1 MKRHLKRLAAPASW
15 NIKRKST
22 KFIARPFPC
31 GQSMNMCISLNLL
44 LTEMAGYAKTTRE
57 SKAIMQNDISVNGRK
72 RTDHRSPVGFLD
84 VVVLQK
90 VNEALRIILDKNG
103 RIAYIKIPEKEAAI
117 KVCKII
123 GKTMMHGKKL
133 QLNLNDGQNFII
145 TNEKYNV
152 GDSVVVDFKKNAIIE
167 HLPFDKNMTVFLTKG
182 KQKGS
187 IGKII
192 ECDAET
198 VTIKLQ
204 TGNEYKTKRTAAFV
218 IGKEHPAVTVQ
229 GH

>member
-22 KFIARPFPC
+22 KFIARPFPS
-31 GQSMNMCISLNLL
+31 GHPLNMCISLNLL
-44 LTEMAGYAKTTRE
+44 LTEMAGYAKTTKE
-57 SKAIMQNDISVNGRK
+57 VKAIMQNDISVNGRK

-84 VVVLQK
+84 VIEIQK
-90 VNEALRIILDKNG
+90 INEALRIILDKNG
-103 RIAYIKIPEKEAAI
+103 KIAYIKIPEKEAAI

-133 QLNLNDGQNFII
+133 QLNLNDGQNFTI

-167 HLPFDKNMTVFLTKG
+167 HLPFEKNMTVFLTEG

-187 IGKII
+187 IGKIV
-192 ECDAET
+192 EMDAET

-204 TGNEYKTKRTAAFV
+204 TGNEYKTKKSATFV
-218 IGKEHPAVTVQ
+218 VGKEHPAVTVQ